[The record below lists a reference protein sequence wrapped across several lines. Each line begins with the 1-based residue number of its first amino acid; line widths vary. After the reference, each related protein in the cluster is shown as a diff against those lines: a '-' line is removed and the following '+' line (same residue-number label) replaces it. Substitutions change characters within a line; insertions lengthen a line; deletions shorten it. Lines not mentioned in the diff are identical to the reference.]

1 MPVDIYH
8 FDPAGDLITPF
19 HELYYGWR
27 QPLFTHVVGKVPP
40 CNFDLAQDIC
50 QQVWMEVWRSV
61 GDGTN
66 RTISPGL
73 LVYRADSRIKDHRRR
88 SARMAQFDP
97 EQHDVVSSHTS
108 FEQRIDLDRAVAAIP
123 VAEARTIKH
132 LRAGLT
138 QDEIAAVERMST
150 RTVRRK
156 VTTTISH
163 LRGRL
168 APAK

>member
-19 HELYYGWR
+19 KKLYYGWR
-27 QPLFTHVVGKVPP
+27 QPLFTHVIGKVPHF
-40 CNFDLAQDIC
+40 NFDLAEDIC

-61 GDGTN
+61 VDGTY
-66 RTISPGL
+66 RIISPGL

-88 SARMAQFDP
+88 SARLAQFDP
-97 EQHDVVSSHTS
+97 DQHDGSSRPS
-108 FEQRIDLDRAVAAIP
+108 FEQRIDLDRAVATIP
-123 VAEARTIKH
+123 AADARIINH

-138 QDEIAAVERMST
+138 QDEIAAVEQMSA

-168 APAK
+168 AAAK

>member
-1 MPVDIYH
+1 MPDDIYH

-19 HELYYGWR
+19 QELYYGWR
-27 QPLFTHVVGKVPP
+27 QPLFTHVVGKVPHF
-40 CNFDLAQDIC
+40 NFDLAEDIC

-61 GDGTN
+61 VDGTY

-88 SARMAQFDP
+88 SARLSQFDP
-97 EQHDVVSSHTS
+97 AQHDISSHAS
-108 FEQRIDLDRAVAAIP
+108 FEEQIDFHRAIAAIP
-123 VAEARTIKH
+123 TAEARIINH

-156 VTTTISH
+156 ITSTLSL
-163 LRGRL
+163 LRASL
-168 APAK
+168 AA